1 MHTPLPLA
9 LGDRCETC
17 VADNSS
23 FHLQLPQMVE
33 QWKTNHSHDGGIAD
47 FIIADFWKSVS
58 ISPMK
63 ILFVPLTFQ

>member
-1 MHTPLPLA
+1 
-9 LGDRCETC
+9 
-17 VADNSS
+17 
-23 FHLQLPQMVE
+23 MVE